1 MKNNGYT
8 KILAIS
14 LSVSA
19 IAALLVSASVTLW
32 EWLENPSGIFH
43 DGSSTNWQFV
53 WDTAISWLLPTFGYL
68 LIITLLAQ
76 LLWRG
81 ISKLLTRFK

>member
-1 MKNNGYT
+1 MNTIGYP
-8 KILAIS
+8 KMLAIS
-14 LSVSA
+14 LRVSA
-19 IAALLVSASVTLW
+19 ITALAISACVTLW
-32 EWLENPSGIFH
+32 EWVENPSGIFH
-43 DGSSTNWQFV
+43 DDSSTQWQFV

-81 ISKLLTRFK
+81 ISKLLARYK